1 MPTTS
6 RVRRW
11 LDLAP
16 VIGEDLF
23 LKLHT
28 HGAADRSRD
37 QLLNTGLA
45 NLFSMLA
52 EEADQRGIEIHWATA
67 WQMYQAVDAL
77 IHARSPVP
85 VSENLIAESSR

>member
-1 MPTTS
+1 
-6 RVRRW
+6 
-11 LDLAP
+11 
-16 VIGEDLF
+16 
-23 LKLHT
+23 
-28 HGAADRSRD
+28 
-37 QLLNTGLA
+37 
-45 NLFSMLA
+45 MLA